1 MEDINMSIR
10 TRRKKA
16 EKNRKKK
23 EKKGKGE
30 NKITKDVN
38 IEMSKEK
45 SELFEVIED
54 VDDPRNFHFEKDGEV
69 VKKKVNFAHH
79 DVKNVKKDKHVLMAI
94 EHGGVGHR

>member
-10 TRRKKA
+10 TRRRKA
-16 EKNRKKK
+16 EKNRKEK
-23 EKKGKGE
+23 EKKGKGK

-54 VDDPRNFHFEKDGEV
+54 VDDPDIFILKKMEPLFKKNLILHFL
-69 VKKKVNFAHH
+69 HITM
-79 DVKNVKKDKHVLMAI
+79 LRM
-94 EHGGVGHR
+94 